1 MSDKAAKLRDAMSDV
16 EFMLLEQGLQADA
29 QYIAGLTVQG
39 KDDEA
44 QEYIASTRFVERRDA
59 WRAGRTA

>member
-1 MSDKAAKLRDAMSDV
+1 MNQQAAMLRAAMSDV

-29 QYIAGLTVQG
+29 QYIAALTIQG
-39 KDDEA
+39 REDEA
-44 QEYIASTRFVERRDA
+44 KEYVRSTRFIERRDA